1 MALTIGTNV
10 ASLQASAAASSVNR
24 DLETS
29 MARLSTGKRINSASD
44 DAAGVAIAS
53 RLTAEIRGTDQA
65 IRNALDGQALID
77 TAEGGH
83 KEIEAILQRMREVS
97 IQAASD
103 TNNAQDRG
111 NLQAEVKALI
121 KEIDRI
127 AGVTTWAGNS
137 VMDGG
142 GSSSKTFS
150 LQVGAATGTK
160 NQIDVAI
167 GAMDTATLGVG
178 SATISLQDT
187 PLGSVGEGN
196 TSDVIIPKLSNYD
209 TLTYIDSNGSSV
221 IDLTFSDTSDGADT
235 IIEIKGVTFTAL
247 FSDTA
252 GSAVSKANIIG
263 GLLSDFRNATYPA
276 NDPTGNFGGWSADG
290 TISLEVI
297 NGGTIMLSDYE
308 VNDASANALY
318 AVKAIDAAIKTV
330 NTQRSELGAISNRL
344 SHTVSNMTNISTN
357 LSAARGGIED
367 ADFAVETTQ
376 LAKNQILQQA
386 STAMLAQ
393 ANASKQ
399 GVLSLLQ

>member
-1 MALTIGTNV
+1 MGLSIATNV
-10 ASLQASAAASSVNR
+10 AALQASASASSVNR

-65 IRNALDGQALID
+65 IRNALDGQAMID

-83 KEIEAILQRMREVS
+83 SEIEAILQRMREIS
-97 IQAASD
+97 IQGASD

-111 NLQAEVKALI
+111 NLQAEMDALLT
-121 KEIDRI
+121 EIDRI

-137 VMDGG
+137 VMNGTG
-142 GSSSKTFS
+142 TPNTSKTFS
-150 LQVGAATGTK
+150 LQVGAATGAK
-160 NQIDVAI
+160 NQIDVVVKAVD
-167 GAMDTATLGVG
+167 ASTLGVRN
-178 SATISLQDT
+178 
-187 PLGSVGEGN
+187 VG
-196 TSDVIIPKLSNYD
+196 
-209 TLTYIDSNGSSV
+209 
-221 IDLTFSDTSDGADT
+221 GA
-235 IIEIKGVTFTAL
+235 
-247 FSDTA
+247 TA
-252 GSAVSKANIIG
+252 GNLNMTAPALMAVVNNVTAAGETANSGTLAIT
-263 GLLSDFRNATYPA
+263 AT
-276 NDPTGNFGGWSADG
+276 D
-290 TISLEVI
+290 
-297 NGGTIMLSDYE
+297 
-308 VNDASANALY
+308 NDAANALKITIEGVAITATGIDRAGNSAALNTASNRQTEATSLATAINSNATLNGKGVY
-318 AVKAIDAAIKTV
+318 ASVKADDGTNSLVVIHQGADNMQSAAASRSAVHAIDGAIKIV
-330 NTQRSELGAISNRL
+330 NTQRSELGAVSNRL

-399 GVLSLLQ
+399 NVLSLLR

>member
-29 MARLSTGKRINSASD
+29 MARLSTGKRINSAAD

-53 RLTAEIRGTDQA
+53 RLSSEIRGTDQA

-83 KEIEAILQRMREVS
+83 KEIEAILQRMREVA
-97 IQAASD
+97 IQSAND
-103 TNNAQDRG
+103 TNSAQDRG
-111 NLQAEVKALI
+111 NLQAEVDALAA
-121 KEIDRI
+121 EIDRI

-137 VMDGG
+137 VMAGDGTA
-142 GSSSKTFS
+142 SSSKTFS

-160 NQIDVAI
+160 NQIAVAI
-167 GAMDTATLGVG
+167 GSMDATTLAVGKTSSMADVTNGTATTKNAGGANNFVVG
-178 SATISLQDT
+178 NATATI
-187 PLGSVGEGN
+187 
-196 TSDVIIPKLSNYD
+196 
-209 TLTYIDSNGSSV
+209 V
-221 IDLTFSDTSDGADT
+221 IDGITLSSDTSGGTNTVAATATDFAAQINASDAMQSRGISAT
-235 IIEIKGVTFTAL
+235 VATATVTLAFAAGSDVFL
-247 FSDTA
+247 DTA
-252 GSAVSKANIIG
+252 
-263 GLLSDFRNATYPA
+263 
-276 NDPTGNFGGWSADG
+276 
-290 TISLEVI
+290 
-297 NGGTIMLSDYE
+297 
-308 VNDASANALY
+308 ANART
-318 AVKAIDAAIKTV
+318 AITAIDAAIKTV
-330 NTQRSELGAISNRL
+330 NTQRSELGAVSNRL

-367 ADFAVETTQ
+367 ADFALETTE

-399 GVLSLLQ
+399 NVLSLLQ